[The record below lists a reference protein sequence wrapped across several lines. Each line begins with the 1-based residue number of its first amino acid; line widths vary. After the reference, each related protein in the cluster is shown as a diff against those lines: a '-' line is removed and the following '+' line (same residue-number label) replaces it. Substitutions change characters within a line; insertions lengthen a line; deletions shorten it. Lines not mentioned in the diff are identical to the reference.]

1 MKIGY
6 QRTDCSIRPKVT
18 TIDTPPHK
26 TNKGKEKDEKRKENE
41 KAKTSYIF
49 FLTDVRSL
57 SCLILCAEC
66 WRKFSMNVSKTK
78 TFRIRWNLSHP
89 WMDSPHCWTW

>member
-1 MKIGY
+1 MLQQIRWNGSKKKTKQIIMKIGY

-66 WRKFSMNVSKTK
+66 
-78 TFRIRWNLSHP
+78 
-89 WMDSPHCWTW
+89 